1 MNTAIRNPAP
11 ARPCPP
17 VPDRLT
23 HPLVMGTDP
32 AWWPSTHTRPA
43 TAIPIRIRYSTS
55 AMLTCARAVIRM
67 PTMAMMSMMTPTATP
82 MAIYAPV
89 FVEVEPNTAS
99 TDGPSSS
106 TSATVPMMYAATIS
120 HPVRKPRYGLI
131 ARPTHSNDAP
141 QFAFH
146 IFSRRYAFA
155 MISIRI
161 AVKIKNNPG
170 PHDTPPPPTPHTP
183 PRPPPHTPTVPAG
196 ADDPIPMTVSC
207 ATPTASGSSRARGA
221 GAVPATV
228 AAY

>member
-155 MISIRI
+155 MISIGMAVRI
-161 AVKIKNNPG
+161 RIGPLAYAVAAASAAS
-170 PHDTPPPPTPHTP
+170 DS
-183 PRPPPHTPTVPAG
+183 PTVAAG
-196 ADDPIPMTVSC
+196 ADDAIPITVSC
-207 ATPTASGSSRARGA
+207 AAPIALGSSRARGA